1 MKIAVCY
8 WGILRTF
15 RTTFPNH
22 KKNILDILTDYGI
35 EVDIYMHTWKGSL
48 VNKRGN
54 SSQVYSFTTDVSD
67 LVTLTK
73 QTVDDQD
80 EFLSNINLDHYFYK
94 DVYEKFGNCMNG
106 EWLPEMVTYQICS
119 QESQKRVM
127 NMVFTSGV
135 EYDRI
140 ILLRPDLEMSIP
152 LAVNSIISMTP
163 KDIILPY
170 DNQCDGY
177 NDRFAI
183 VYPSMVLYYSN
194 RIDEAKEFRSLHG
207 RLVGE
212 KYVKYIL
219 DKYKF
224 TVKFETIS
232 SSIVR

>member
-8 WGILRTF
+8 WGVLRTF

-22 KKNILDILTDYGI
+22 KKNILDILTEYGI

-106 EWLPEMVTYQICS
+106 EWLPEMVMYQICS

-152 LAVNSIISMTP
+152 LAVHSIISITF
-163 KDIILPY
+163 
-170 DNQCDGY
+170 C
-177 NDRFAI
+177 AW
-183 VYPSMVLYYSN
+183 SMEHLTQHCSYAH
-194 RIDEAKEFRSLHG
+194 DSLHIYKLGISG
-207 RLVGE
+207 RGLTE
-212 KYVKYIL
+212 AL
-219 DKYKF
+219 
-224 TVKFETIS
+224 ETLLKS
-232 SSIVR
+232 